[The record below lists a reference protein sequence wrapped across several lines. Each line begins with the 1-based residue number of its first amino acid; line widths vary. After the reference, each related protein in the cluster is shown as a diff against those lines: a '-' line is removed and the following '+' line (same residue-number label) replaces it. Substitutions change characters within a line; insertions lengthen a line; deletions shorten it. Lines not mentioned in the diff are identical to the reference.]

1 MEGKSLV
8 SVIVPVH
15 NTAAYLRKCVDSI
28 CNQSLKEIEII
39 LVDNLSTDGSAE
51 ICDNYLK
58 TDSRVKVLHLQE
70 ANASVARN
78 AGIEIASSPYIGFI
92 DSDDYIEPE
101 MYEKLLE
108 AIIKNKCTMSIC
120 NVNYV
125 FEDGKIMPK
134 NLKAKDEVFEFADAI
149 REMNTYEKFDM
160 GVWSKLFKK
169 ELFESIRFPVGKLSE
184 DFYIMYRIFDRAQKV
199 SYISETLYNY
209 LQRTS
214 SLTRNKKINHDFY
227 KAAHDQMVYLDQK
240 YPELSV
246 VGHVSYVSAILTVYD
261 YYLKNKVKC
270 PKNFIKNSR
279 KTIRKNMSYVKK
291 AEYLS
296 KAKRLQIGLFIFN
309 IKLYNVAFKLFKK
322 YRRI

>member
-1 MEGKSLV
+1 MENPIISI
-8 SVIVPVH
+8 IVPIYNVEE
-15 NTAAYLRKCVDSI
+15 YLPKCIDSI
-28 CNQSLKEIEII
+28 LNQTYKELEVI
-39 LVDNLSTDGSAE
+39 LVDDGSPDSCGK
-51 ICDNYLK
+51 ICDRYAK
-58 TDSRVKVLHLQE
+58 KDERVKVIHQKNGGLS
-70 ANASVARN
+70 AARN
-78 AGIEIASSPYIGFI
+78 SGLDCANGEYIGFV

-108 AIIKNKCTMSIC
+108 AIIKNKCAMSIC

-125 FEDGKIMPK
+125 FEDGKIIPK

-296 KAKRLQIGLFIFN
+296 KEKRLQIGLFIFN